1 MVDKLDFQYTFQYLV
16 RRRIFMS
23 SETNIILFAVI
34 SITVVVIGMFTFF
47 VMMMIRSHRKIE
59 AEQRERIRQMQVFSE
74 KLQAAREEEQ
84 KRLSREL
91 HDELG
96 GTLTSLKYDL
106 FWIQQHI
113 QPSDELNQRMSS
125 MQELIGSATK
135 VVQRISAELRPK
147 ILDSL
152 GLVPAL
158 EWLIQDFQK
167 RTGINATF
175 THPESIPS
183 LDDNA
188 KTGIYRIVQEA
199 LTNVARHSQA
209 SEVSITLVIQNSS
222 LHIQVTDNGKGFD
235 ESLLEHPDSLGLLS
249 MQERAR
255 IIGATISIHGKLGKG
270 TNVSVIV
277 PVNQDQQKQS

>member
-1 MVDKLDFQYTFQYLV
+1 
-16 RRRIFMS
+16 MS